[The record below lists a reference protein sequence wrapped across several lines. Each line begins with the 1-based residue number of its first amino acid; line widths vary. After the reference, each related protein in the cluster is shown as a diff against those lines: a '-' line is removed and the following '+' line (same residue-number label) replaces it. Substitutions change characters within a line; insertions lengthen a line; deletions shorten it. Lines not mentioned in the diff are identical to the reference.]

1 MRSKRGKVEQSNRF
15 YKSNVGD
22 SIWWVDSD
30 SVGEFEFTFDK
41 KRIFN
46 MFRDYPWQLT
56 AEQKAI
62 FDRENPEWAEFFSDR
77 SNHD

>member
-1 MRSKRGKVEQSNRF
+1 MEQSNRF